1 MDKRLSDKQIS
12 DKVSFISFI
21 IPKFVDEY
29 KMGIPQAY
37 LYLKQYGGLPF
48 LFKHWWALH
57 TENSFWAVRYLY
69 DVCYK
74 NGGER

>member
-1 MDKRLSDKQIS
+1 MENRKSDKSTS
-12 DKVSFISFI
+12 DKISFISFI
-21 IPKFVDEY
+21 IPKFADEY
-29 KMGIPQAY
+29 KMGIQQAY
-37 LYLKQYGGLPF
+37 LYLKQYGGLTF

-57 TENSFWAVRYLY
+57 TENSLWATRYLY